1 MGLTKI
7 KDMAEQNIKLSIIIP
22 AYNVA
27 EYIQACIE
35 SCEAQDIKYSEY
47 ELIIVNDGST
57 DNTCQVIKS
66 LQLRYPNIILIN
78 QSNQGQS
85 VARNKGIEKAQGS
98 YIWFVDSDDCI
109 TKNCIGS
116 VLQFMEKNDLDA
128 FNVISCTESR
138 FQPTFSKEFFPTN
151 ISKVV
156 TGPDFIIG
164 NQPITLAPWG
174 YIFKTAFWR
183 RYNFSFIPN
192 IYHEDAQLLPI
203 VISKCSKIAAVSKQI
218 SLYSYTLRPG
228 STVNSRPDLK
238 KIKGY
243 AAIADT
249 HMKYANELEQLEIKQ
264 YFEYSASYAFI
275 EGIKMIYH
283 YGKDYKSLIYDYCHS
298 ISVLPQKV
306 QPTTFWRSIY
316 RHFILHHPLLY
327 CKIRSFLQ
335 C

>member
-1 MGLTKI
+1 MEE
-7 KDMAEQNIKLSIIIP
+7 DIKLSIIIP

-57 DNTCQVIKS
+57 DNTCQVIRS
-66 LQLRYPNIILIN
+66 LQLRYSNIRLIN

-85 VARNKGIEKAQGS
+85 VARNKGIEKAHGL

-128 FNVISCTESR
+128 FNVIPCTESK
-138 FQPTFSKEFFPTN
+138 FYPTFCEEVFLTN
-151 ISKVV
+151 ISEVV
-156 TGPDFIIG
+156 SGPDFIIQ
-164 NQPITLAPWG
+164 NQPIIVAPWG
-174 YIFKTAFWR
+174 YVFKTAFWR

-203 VISKCSKIAAVSKQI
+203 VISKCSKIAAVSRQI
-218 SLYSYTLRPG
+218 SFYSYTLRPG
-228 STVNSRPDLK
+228 STVNSLPNLK

-243 AAIADT
+243 ALIVDT
-249 HMKYANELEQLEIKQ
+249 HMRYAKELEQLELKK
-264 YFEYSASYAFI
+264 YFECSASASFI

-283 YGKDYKSLIYDYCHS
+283 YGKDYKNLVHKFCNNIAIRPHKIFPTTLGRSIYDY
-298 ISVLPQKV
+298 
-306 QPTTFWRSIY
+306 
-316 RHFILHHPLLY
+316 FILFNPLLY
-327 CKIRSFLQ
+327 CRVRKALTRNSPSL
-335 C
+335 